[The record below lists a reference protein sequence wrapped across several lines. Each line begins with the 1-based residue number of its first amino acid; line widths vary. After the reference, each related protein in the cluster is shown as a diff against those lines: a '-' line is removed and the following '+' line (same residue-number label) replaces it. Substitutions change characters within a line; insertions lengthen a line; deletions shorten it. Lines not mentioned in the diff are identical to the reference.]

1 MKKTDSFTYTSKF
14 GTVYND
20 CFFEISSYTTTGN
33 HAISIFN
40 EEEGMICTC
49 TVNAQRVN
57 EPDEIGVKN
66 YSENEGMVDFL
77 IGMGIIEKKPF
88 TFEHSGFVMI
98 PYFKLTDSGLE
109 LVNS

>member
-20 CFFEISSYTTTGN
+20 CFFVIGSYETTGN
-33 HAISIFN
+33 HAISVAN
-40 EEEGMICTC
+40 DEGLICYC

-57 EPDEIGVKN
+57 KPDEIGVKN
-66 YSENEGMVDFL
+66 YGENEGMMDFL